1 MPKKGEVMKR
11 IVISGL
17 VASALSASLYGQ
29 ELYITPTIGKVIHE
43 SSELEK
49 EKIFG
54 VRIGMPY
61 EHEIGIDTL
70 EFAYDR
76 QNSVGYNNSLEST
89 SINRL
94 SFNALKHYNHFG
106 DLTPYGL
113 AGAGCEH
120 IKNDSKDTDNSLFV
134 NAGVGIKYKLQNNMS
149 LMTDIRHLIRL
160 DEFDNHTIW
169 NVGLVIPVGGVAQKE
184 APRENTIAIAPQ
196 KEEPKIVEEPKIIEE
211 PKPEPI
217 VEKIIEPIEP
227 VVVIE
232 KKDTDNDGVEDGID
246 KCPTSNAGAAVDPN
260 GCCLDSDNDGVKDFA
275 DKCPTSHAGAAVDPN
290 GCCLDGDNDG
300 VKDFADKCPNTPKGF
315 SVDANGCEISFKL
328 QINFDTNKADI
339 KSQYDGDIA
348 QFVAFMKAFPSYKA
362 TIEGHTDNRG
372 NATLNKELSQ
382 KRADALRGRFIAD
395 GIDGGRLSAIGYGA
409 EKPIATNDT
418 AEGQDANRRI
428 EINLSK

>member
-1 MPKKGEVMKR
+1 MKK

-29 ELYITPTIGKVIHE
+29 EFYITPTIGKVIHE

-54 VRIGMPY
+54 VRVGMPY

-76 QNSVGYNNSLEST
+76 QNSVAYNNSLEST

-94 SFNALKHYNHFG
+94 SLNALKHYNHFG
-106 DLTPYGL
+106 DITPYGL

-134 NAGVGIKYKLQNNMS
+134 NAGVGVKYKLQNNMS

-169 NVGLVIPVGGVAQKE
+169 NVGLMIPMGGVAQKE
-184 APRENTIAIAPQ
+184 APKEDTIAIAPQ
-196 KEEPKIVEEPKIIEE
+196 REEPKIVEEPKIIEE
-211 PKPEPI
+211 PKSEPVI
-217 VEKIIEPIEP
+217 EKKIEPIEP

-232 KKDTDNDGVEDGID
+232 KKDSDNDGVEDGID
-246 KCPTSNAGAAVDPN
+246 KCPTSHMGAKVDQN
-260 GCCLDSDNDGVKDFA
+260 GCCLDS
-275 DKCPTSHAGAAVDPN
+275 
-290 GCCLDGDNDG
+290 DNDG

-339 KSQYDGDIA
+339 RSQYDADIA

-372 NATLNKELSQ
+372 NATFNKELSQ
-382 KRADALRGRFIAD
+382 KRADALRERFMAD
-395 GIDGGRLSAIGYGA
+395 GIDGGRLSAVGYGA